1 MAGRPPLANRAG
13 SGGEPL
19 DGRRVH
25 ADRVAARIDRRLL
38 RESRAARTQLWLA
51 TGLGVAMAATVV
63 AQAALLAHVIASAA
77 VHHTALA
84 QLTGSLAALAAVVVA
99 RALLAG
105 AFETSGRIGATRV
118 MSELRGRLAEQL
130 LIRSPISRVE
140 DRTGE
145 LAAAAVQGVDALEAY
160 FAGYLPQLVLAAA
173 VPAAILLWVVS
184 LDAIAAAV
192 LALTIPLLIVFMILV
207 GSGAR
212 ARARS
217 RWQALALLSGHF
229 LDVVRGL
236 ATLRAF
242 RREAAQAE
250 TIERVSERYRVETM
264 GTLRVAFLS
273 ALVLELCAMIG
284 TALVAVTI
292 GLQLDGGHLS
302 LQAGLTVLLLAPE
315 LYLPLRAVGQQFHA
329 STDGMA
335 AAERIFAVLDVPP
348 ALAAPAAAATTT
360 AVTTAATVAPIAR
373 PVEVARANGGGG
385 VADPPGPERAN
396 GGGGVADPPDPE
408 RANGDG
414 GLPDPALEPLRFEA
428 VSFVYPDRRAPVLSG
443 LELEI
448 EPGRTTALVGRS
460 GVGKSTVA
468 ALALR
473 LADPT
478 AGRITCG
485 GQDLREIAP
494 DAWRECVAWVP
505 QRTRLFAGTIA
516 QNISLALPQA
526 ARERISAAAH
536 AAGLEQLLG
545 ELPDGLQTRVGEG
558 GRGLSA
564 GQAQR
569 VGLARAFLRDASLV
583 VLDEPTAHLDAGTA
597 AAVGDAIA
605 RLAEGRT
612 TLLIAHD
619 SRLAA
624 GAERVVTLAHG
635 RAQVASVEVLA

>member
-1 MAGRPPLANRAG
+1 MVGRPRRRDRLGR
-13 SGGEPL
+13 GGERI
-19 DGRRVH
+19 DGEG
-25 ADRVAARIDRRLL
+25 ANIDRGGERIDGGEANVDRGGERIDRRLL
-38 RESRAARTQLWLA
+38 RESRAARAQLWLA
-51 TGLGVAMAATVV
+51 AGLGVAMAATVV
-63 AQAALLAHVIASAA
+63 AQAALLAYVIASAA

-84 QLTGSLAALAAVVVA
+84 LAETGMQTTGRRPPASVTGSLVALLAVVVA
-99 RALLAG
+99 RGLLAG

-130 LIRSPISRVE
+130 LVRSPISRVG

-173 VPAAILLWVVS
+173 VPAAILLWVVPV
-184 LDAIAAAV
+184 DAIAAGV

-217 RWQALALLSGHF
+217 RWHALALLSGHF

-250 TIERVSERYRVETM
+250 TIERVSERYRTETM

-315 LYLPLRAVGQQFHA
+315 LYGPLRAVGQQFHA

-335 AAERIFAVLDVPP
+335 AAERIFAVLDAPP
-348 ALAAPAAAATTT
+348 ALAAT
-360 AVTTAATVAPIAR
+360 AGSG
-373 PVEVARANGGGG
+373 RAVPN
-385 VADPPGPERAN
+385 
-396 GGGGVADPPDPE
+396 
-408 RANGDG
+408 
-414 GLPDPALEPLRFEA
+414 PALEPLRFEA
-428 VSFVYPDRRAPVLSG
+428 VSFAYPDRSAPVLNG
-443 LELEI
+443 LELEL
-448 EPGRTTALVGRS
+448 EPGRTTALVGPT

-468 ALALR
+468 VLALR

-478 AGRITCG
+478 AGRVSCG
-485 GQDLREIAP
+485 GCDLREIAAE
-494 DAWRECVAWVP
+494 AWRERVAWVP

-516 QNISLALPQA
+516 QNIALAVPDA
-526 ARERISAAAH
+526 ARERIAAAAQ
-536 AAGLEQLLG
+536 AAGLAELLG
-545 ELPDGLQTRVGEG
+545 ELPDGLATRIGEG

-564 GQAQR
+564 GQTQR

-583 VLDEPTAHLDAGTA
+583 VLDEPTAHLDADTA

-619 SRLAA
+619 AQLAA
-624 GAERVVTLAHG
+624 RAEHTVTLEHG
-635 RAQVASVEVLA
+635 RAQVASLEVLA

>member
-1 MAGRPPLANRAG
+1 MHKGARVPRQMPRESRLA
-13 SGGEPL
+13 E
-19 DGRRVH
+19 
-25 ADRVAARIDRRLL
+25 ARIDRRLL
-38 RESRAARTQLWLA
+38 RESSAARAQLWLA
-51 TGLGVAMAATVV
+51 AGLGVAMAAAVV

-84 QLTGSLAALAAVVVA
+84 LLTGSLAALAAVIVA

-130 LIRSPISRVE
+130 LVRSPVGRVD

-173 VPAAILLWVVS
+173 VPAAILLWVAPV
-184 LDAIAAAV
+184 DPIAAGV
-192 LALTIPLLIVFMILV
+192 LALTIPLLIVFMVLV
-207 GSGAR
+207 GGGAR
-212 ARARS
+212 GRARS
-217 RWQALALLSGHF
+217 RWRALALLSGHF

-315 LYLPLRAVGQQFHA
+315 LYGPLRAVGQQFHA

-335 AAERIFAVLDVPP
+335 AAERIFAVLDAPP
-348 ALAAPAAAATTT
+348 ALAVTPRVAVSTTVALPTIAALPATGALP
-360 AVTTAATVAPIAR
+360 TTAALLSTGAPVDVPPTNVASTSGSR
-373 PVEVARANGGGG
+373 V
-385 VADPPGPERAN
+385 
-396 GGGGVADPPDPE
+396 
-408 RANGDG
+408 
-414 GLPDPALEPLRFEA
+414 PDPACEPLRFET
-428 VSFVYPDRRAPVLSG
+428 VSFAYPDRPAPVLSG
-443 LELEI
+443 LELELA
-448 EPGRTTALVGRS
+448 PGRTTALVGPS

-473 LADPT
+473 LADPS
-478 AGRITCG
+478 AGRVSCG
-485 GQDLREIAP
+485 GRDLREIAP
-494 DAWRECVAWVP
+494 EAWRKRVAWVP

-516 QNISLALPQA
+516 QNIALAVPDA
-526 ARERISAAAH
+526 AHERILAAAY
-536 AAGLEQLLG
+536 AAGLEELLG
-545 ELPDGLQTRVGEG
+545 QLPEGLETRVGEG
-558 GRGLSA
+558 GRGVSA

-583 VLDEPTAHLDAGTA
+583 VLDEPTAHLDADTA

-605 RLAEGRT
+605 RLTEGRT

-619 SRLAA
+619 AALAA
-624 GAERVVTLAHG
+624 RAECAVTLQHG
-635 RAQVASVEVLA
+635 RALVAPLEVLA

>member
-1 MAGRPPLANRAG
+1 MKPALERLAGRRPLRRSRAV
-13 SGGEPL
+13 GGE
-19 DGRRVH
+19 GTRV
-25 ADRVAARIDRRLL
+25 DRRLL
-38 RESRAARTQLWLA
+38 RESRAARVQLWLA
-51 TGLGVAMAATVV
+51 AGLGVAMAATVV
-63 AQAALLAHVIASAA
+63 AQAALLAHVIASSA

-84 QLTGSLAALAAVVVA
+84 LAETGMPAKGGRPPASVTGSLVALAAVVVA

-105 AFETSGRIGATRV
+105 AFEASGRIGATRV
-118 MSELRGRLAEQL
+118 MSDLRGRLAEQL
-130 LIRSPISRVE
+130 LVRSPLSRVE

-173 VPAAILLWVVS
+173 VPAAILLWVVPV
-184 LDAIAAAV
+184 DAIAAGV

-212 ARARS
+212 ARAHS

-242 RREAAQAE
+242 RREAAQAQ

-292 GLQLDGGHLS
+292 GLQLDGGHLG

-315 LYLPLRAVGQQFHA
+315 LYGPLRAVGQQFHA
-329 STDGMA
+329 SADGMA
-335 AAERIFAVLDVPP
+335 AAERIFAVLDAPP
-348 ALAAPAAAATTT
+348 ALAVAPAL
-360 AVTTAATVAPIAR
+360 AVPLAD
-373 PVEVARANGGGG
+373 VARASA
-385 VADPPGPERAN
+385 VRA
-396 GGGGVADPPDPE
+396 
-408 RANGDG
+408 
-414 GLPDPALEPLRFEA
+414 PDPACEPLRFEA
-428 VSFVYPDRRAPVLSG
+428 VSFAYPDRPAPVLSE
-443 LELEI
+443 LELAL
-448 EPGRTTALVGRS
+448 EPGRTTALVGPS

-478 AGRITCG
+478 AGRVSCG
-485 GQDLREIAP
+485 GRDLREIAP
-494 DAWRECVAWVP
+494 EAWRERVAWVP
-505 QRTRLFAGTIA
+505 QRARLFAGTIA
-516 QNISLALPQA
+516 QNIALAVPGA
-526 ARERISAAAH
+526 ARERILAAAH
-536 AAGLEQLLG
+536 AAGLEELLDQLS
-545 ELPDGLQTRVGEG
+545 DGLQTPVGEG

-569 VGLARAFLRDASLV
+569 VGLARAFLRDAPLV
-583 VLDEPTAHLDAGTA
+583 VLDEPTAHLDTDTA
-597 AAVGDAIA
+597 AAVGAAIA

-619 SRLAA
+619 ASVAARADCVVRLDGGRTHRLALSDLAAAQPVA
-624 GAERVVTLAHG
+624 G
-635 RAQVASVEVLA
+635 

>member
-1 MAGRPPLANRAG
+1 MKTFD
-13 SGGEPL
+13 GGP
-19 DGRRVH
+19 
-25 ADRVAARIDRRLL
+25 IDRRLR
-38 RESRAARTQLWLA
+38 RESRAARAQLRLA
-51 TGLGVAMAATVV
+51 AGLGVAMAATVV

-77 VHHTALA
+77 THHTALA
-84 QLTGSLAALAAVVVA
+84 RLSGPLAALAATIVA

-130 LIRSPISRVE
+130 LVRSPVGRVA

-173 VPAAILLWVVS
+173 VPAAILLWVAPV
-184 LDAIAAAV
+184 DAIAAGV
-192 LALTIPLLIVFMILV
+192 LALTIPLLILFMILV

-217 RWQALALLSGHF
+217 RWRALALLSGHF

-242 RREAAQAE
+242 RREAAQAQ
-250 TIERVSERYRVETM
+250 TIERVSERYRAETM

-315 LYLPLRAVGQQFHA
+315 LYGPLRAVGQQFHA

-348 ALAAPAAAATTT
+348 ALVLVAPVAAP
-360 AVTTAATVAPIAR
+360 TTAAPTTMAPPATVRPTGPPATGPPATGAPATGT
-373 PVEVARANGGGG
+373 RASGGSR
-385 VADPPGPERAN
+385 V
-396 GGGGVADPPDPE
+396 
-408 RANGDG
+408 
-414 GLPDPALEPLRFEA
+414 PDPALEPLRFEA
-428 VSFVYPDRRAPVLSG
+428 VSFAYPDRPAPVLSG
-443 LELEI
+443 LELEL
-448 EPGRTTALVGRS
+448 EPGCTTALVGPS
-460 GVGKSTVA
+460 GAGKSTVA

-478 AGRITCG
+478 AGRVSCG
-485 GQDLREIAP
+485 GRDLREIAP
-494 DAWRECVAWVP
+494 EAWREQVAWVP
-505 QRTRLFAGTIA
+505 QRTRLFAGTIGE
-516 QNISLALPQA
+516 NIALAVPDA
-526 ARERISAAAH
+526 ARERISAAAD
-536 AAGLEQLLG
+536 AAGLEELLG
-545 ELPDGLQTRVGEG
+545 QLRDGLETRVGES

-569 VGLARAFLRDASLV
+569 VGLARAFLRDAPLV
-583 VLDEPTAHLDAGTA
+583 VLDEPTAHLDADTA

-612 TLLIAHD
+612 MLLIAHD
-619 SRLAA
+619 ARLAA
-624 GAERVVTLAHG
+624 RAARTVTLEHG
-635 RAQVASVEVLA
+635 RARVASLEVLA

>member
-1 MAGRPPLANRAG
+1 MKKR
-13 SGGEPL
+13 GG
-19 DGRRVH
+19 GGT
-25 ADRVAARIDRRLL
+25 DRRLL
-38 RESRAARTQLWLA
+38 RESSAARAQLWLA
-51 TGLGVAMAATVV
+51 AGLGVAMAATVV

-84 QLTGSLAALAAVVVA
+84 RLSGSLAVLTAAIVA

-105 AFETSGRIGATRV
+105 AFETTGRIGATRV

-130 LIRSPISRVE
+130 LVRSPVGRID

-173 VPAAILLWVVS
+173 VPAAILLWVAPV
-184 LDAIAAAV
+184 DAIAAGV

-217 RWQALALLSGHF
+217 RWRALALLSGHF

-242 RREAAQAE
+242 RREAAQAQ

-302 LQAGLTVLLLAPE
+302 LQAGLAVLLLAPE
-315 LYLPLRAVGQQFHA
+315 LYGPLRAVGQQFHA

-335 AAERIFAVLDVPP
+335 AAERIFAVLDAPP
-348 ALAAPAAAATTT
+348 ALVAPAS
-360 AVTTAATVAPIAR
+360 
-373 PVEVARANGGGG
+373 GGGR
-385 VADPPGPERAN
+385 V
-396 GGGGVADPPDPE
+396 PDPG
-408 RANGDG
+408 R
-414 GLPDPALEPLRFEA
+414 EPLRFEA
-428 VSFVYPDRRAPVLSG
+428 VSFAYPDRRAPVLSG
-443 LELEI
+443 LELEL
-448 EPGRTTALVGRS
+448 EPGRTTALVGPS
-460 GVGKSTVA
+460 GAGKSTVA
-468 ALALR
+468 TLALR

-478 AGRITCG
+478 AGRVSCG
-485 GQDLREIAP
+485 GHDLREIAP
-494 DAWRECVAWVP
+494 EAWRERVAWVP

-516 QNISLALPQA
+516 QNIALAVPDA
-526 ARERISAAAH
+526 ARERILAAAH
-536 AAGLEQLLG
+536 AAGLEELLG
-545 ELPDGLQTRVGEG
+545 QLPDDLQTRVGEG

-569 VGLARAFLRDASLV
+569 VGLARAFLRDAPLV
-583 VLDEPTAHLDAGTA
+583 VLDEPTAHLDADTA

-612 TLLIAHD
+612 ALLIAHD
-619 SRLAA
+619 ASLAA
-624 GAERVVTLAHG
+624 RAERIVTLQHG
-635 RAQVASVEVLA
+635 RTLVASLEVVA